1 MPAPRKPKVV
11 KESTGP
17 GSDEDFVFPSSVG
30 EITVRSLAVI
40 PKPNQLKIV
49 RLEKDDPS
57 HMAATFYLLE
67 LALSP
72 ENYAILE
79 DLPGDELETFLE
91 EWQDHSGLTLGEY
104 RAS

>member
-1 MPAPRKPKVV
+1 
-11 KESTGP
+11 
-17 GSDEDFVFPSSVG
+17 
-30 EITVRSLAVI
+30 
-40 PKPNQLKIV
+40 
-49 RLEKDDPS
+49 
-57 HMAATFYLLE
+57 MAATFYLLE

-72 ENYAILE
+72 ENYAVLE